1 VTWRFAVATGGCND
15 RPIITVIDALYRA
28 GVTAVE
34 LGTPSGHFDP
44 ISHET
49 VRALRNRLRQL
60 SILPVAIH
68 APFGGLLDLTDPNPH
83 HRHAA
88 IGAILSAATAVRE
101 VGGRRVIV
109 HVSDVPRNNH
119 NVRLRLAHAVEA
131 LSVLERA
138 LRQMSVTLIVETP
151 PPHLIGGHPDEF
163 AAVIGSLSPS
173 VGVCLDVSHTTLGHH
188 WDEFLQS
195 VGHRLAHV
203 HASDH
208 RGYTDDHLPPGNGT
222 IDWQHVRRGLERAG
236 FEGWIVLELLCPE
249 DGLTAYVEAAM
260 RQTRALFEGE

>member
-1 VTWRFAVATGGCND
+1 VSV
-15 RPIITVIDALYRA
+15 VDALHRA
-28 GVTAVE
+28 GVRAVE
-34 LGTPSGHFDP
+34 LGTPPGHFDP

-60 SILPVAIH
+60 SIEPVAIH

-88 IGAILSAATAVRE
+88 IGAILSAATALRE
-101 VGGRRVIV
+101 VGGRRIVV
-109 HVSDVPRNNH
+109 HVSDVPRQGH

-138 LRQMSVTLIVETP
+138 LRQMSVMLIVETP
-151 PPHLIGGHPDEF
+151 LPHLIGGHPDEF

-173 VGVCLDVSHTTLGHH
+173 VGVCLDVSHATLGHS
-188 WDEFLQS
+188 WDQFLQA
-195 VGHRLAHV
+195 VGPRLAHV

-208 RGYTDDHLPPGNGT
+208 HGHTDDHLPPGSGS
-222 IDWQHVRRGLERAG
+222 IDWPHVRRGLEQVG
-236 FEGWIVLELLCPE
+236 FDGWVVLELACPE
-249 DGLTAYVEAAM
+249 DGLTSYFEAAL
-260 RQTRALFEGE
+260 RQTSRLFEDD